1 MCYSRALER
10 RCLYVTGL
18 ESNDVCIVNGRPI
31 RDRLWLHFLFRFMFG
46 RCHSIAQK
54 VHISMRT
61 AYCFYK
67 PTTTASITD
76 SSSLG
81 HNYYPKASRRL
92 EFLVQVFGLHLVG
105 GSRAGLADR
114 GPLKVP
120 REEHVPDEGL
130 DRRLAHEAHEE
141 QLLYDGRRHRPEG
154 GQSQQ
159 QLPEPGRLVGVLT
172 AAVLLECA
180 LTLFLK
186 LLDDCCIS
194 ESRCIYGNN
203 EVLAT
208 ILSAL

>member
-81 HNYYPKASRRL
+81 CHYYSKASH
-92 EFLVQVFGLHLVG
+92 FIQVFGLHLVG

-159 QLPEPGRLVGVLT
+159 QFPEPRGLVGVVVP
-172 AAVLLECA
+172 AVLLERA
-180 LTLFLK
+180 L
-186 LLDDCCIS
+186 
-194 ESRCIYGNN
+194 
-203 EVLAT
+203 
-208 ILSAL
+208 

>member
-1 MCYSRALER
+1 MDARFETDCGSIFYFAS
-10 RCLYVTGL
+10 CLA
-18 ESNDVCIVNGRPI
+18 DVA
-31 RDRLWLHFLFRFMFG
+31 RLPKNFNSSCFLFE
-46 RCHSIAQK
+46 
-54 VHISMRT
+54 
-61 AYCFYK
+61 

-81 HNYYPKASRRL
+81 CHYYSKASH
-92 EFLVQVFGLHLVG
+92 FIQVFGLHLVG

-159 QLPEPGRLVGVLT
+159 QFPEPRGLVGVVVP
-172 AAVLLECA
+172 AVLLERA
-180 LTLFLK
+180 L
-186 LLDDCCIS
+186 
-194 ESRCIYGNN
+194 
-203 EVLAT
+203 
-208 ILSAL
+208 